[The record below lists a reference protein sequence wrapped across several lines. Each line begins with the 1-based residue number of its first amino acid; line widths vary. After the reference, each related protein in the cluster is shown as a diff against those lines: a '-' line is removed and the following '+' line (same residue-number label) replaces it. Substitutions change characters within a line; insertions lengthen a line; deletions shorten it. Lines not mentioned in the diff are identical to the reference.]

1 MVHGWEKGGTRNRGG
16 THLQGLARGDGVRRV
31 AHGVRVGRGVQPVA
45 AARRDVDVGVA
56 GGEAQQRVTEGGGRE
71 DASVGRGLLEAR
83 DLGA

>member
-1 MVHGWEKGGTRNRGG
+1 M
-16 THLQGLARGDGVRRV
+16 RRV